1 MQLSHL
7 RLTGIDATYYR
18 IQFEQFEQ
26 SMIQKFGCEFVAFG
40 KQDTRGGHS
49 ICLFSE
55 KGTISQQKH
64 FDSKDQLIGFVIG
77 YNSYTGNHL

>member
-1 MQLSHL
+1 MQLSHI

-18 IQFEQFEQ
+18 LQLAQFEQ
-26 SMIQKFGCEFVAFG
+26 SMIQKFDCEYVAFG

-49 ICLFSE
+49 ICIFSK
-55 KGTISQQKH
+55 KGTVSQQKH

-77 YNSYTGNHL
+77 YNSYTGDRL